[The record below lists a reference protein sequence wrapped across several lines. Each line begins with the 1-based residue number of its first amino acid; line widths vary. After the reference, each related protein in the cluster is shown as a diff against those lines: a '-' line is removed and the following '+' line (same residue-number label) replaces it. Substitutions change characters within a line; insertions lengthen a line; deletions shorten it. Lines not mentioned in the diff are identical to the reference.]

1 MTARSRIGFLSLA
14 TLGTA
19 LGIASGNA
27 FAQERL
33 MDIYQRALQNDPQI
47 REAEANFRS
56 QSEVRPQARSQLLP
70 SMQFS
75 TQTTGSRSE
84 DPRRPTDFV
93 TGAPN
98 PFITGT
104 ETRTDRDSWSVS
116 LNQTVFDWGRI
127 VSLRQADKRV
137 AQAEIEY
144 ERARQALLVRV
155 AEAYFN
161 VLAAED
167 TLAAQVGARESFAR
181 QLEQAQR
188 RFEVGLIAITD
199 VQQAQAAYDSAV
211 ADEIAAQ
218 RTVASSQEVLR
229 EIIGAYVADIASVGD
244 DLPLV
249 PPDPPNPDRWVD
261 IALQQ
266 NLALVS
272 SRIQTEIAQDSIA
285 IERSSRLPTVSF
297 STSWNDQSTQSL
309 RTLNLDPVNVPPTP
323 IQQPGRTI
331 NESQGYNWSLN
342 LNVPLFTGGLNR
354 SRIQQSV
361 YQHRASSEALERIAR
376 QTEREARDAYL
387 GVVSDISRVSALRQA
402 VESNRTALSAVEAG
416 FDVGTRTTVDVVV
429 SQNALR
435 QAETNYARS
444 RYEYILNVL
453 RLKLAAG
460 SLNVEDIEDVDG
472 WLR

>member
-14 TLGTA
+14 TLS
-19 LGIASGNA
+19 IASGNA

-47 REAEANFRS
+47 REAEANFQS

-75 TQTTGSRSE
+75 TQTTGSRTE

-98 PFITGT
+98 LFITGT

-116 LNQTVFDWGRI
+116 LNQTIFDWGRI

-144 ERARQALLVRV
+144 ERAKQTLLVRV

-229 EIIGAYVADIASVGD
+229 EIIGAYVADIAGVGD

-272 SRIQTEIAQDSIA
+272 SRIQTEIAQDAIS

-297 STSWNDQSTQSL
+297 STSWNDQSTESL

-361 YQHRASSEALERIAR
+361 YQHRASTEALERIAR

-416 FDVGTRTTVDVVV
+416 FEVGTRTTVDVVV
-429 SQNALR
+429 SQNSLR

-460 SLNVEDIEDVDG
+460 SLSVEDIEDVDG